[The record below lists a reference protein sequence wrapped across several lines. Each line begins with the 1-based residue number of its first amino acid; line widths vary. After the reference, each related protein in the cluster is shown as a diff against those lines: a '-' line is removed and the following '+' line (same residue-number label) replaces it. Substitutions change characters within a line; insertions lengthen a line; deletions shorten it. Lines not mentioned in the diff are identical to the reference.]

1 MIGFVLSI
9 AGFSQT
15 LKNTEQLEKQKLC
28 VGVVLGTIALTLS
41 TKLLFFMQ
49 KSDVLIIGSGVTG
62 LSFAIRL
69 AEIRPELSITILTKA
84 KKEECNTAWAQGGIA
99 AVTNFEEDS
108 FEKHLQDTL
117 IAGDGL
123 CDPKIVEIVVKEG
136 RERVN
141 EIIAWGA
148 DFDKEA
154 DGTYDLGR
162 EGGHS
167 ENRILH
173 TQDITGWEIEK
184 TLLEKVKQFSNI
196 QILEH
201 YFVVDL
207 ITQHHLGRSVNRKT
221 PDIECYGVYV
231 LNIEDKKMEAYLA
244 KKVLLATGG
253 IGQVYRNTTNP
264 TVATGDG
271 IAMAYRA
278 KCRLSNMEFVQFH
291 PTGLYNPEESPN
303 FLISEAVR
311 GEGAILRNH
320 KGKAFMELYDE
331 RKDLAPRDIVARA
344 IDHEMKISGEPFM
357 YLDCTHLNQD
367 EFAKHFPNILK
378 KCQSLGLDLCEDY
391 IPVVPAAHYMCGGID
406 VDEFGR
412 SSIRNL
418 YAGGECSNTGLH
430 GANRLASNSLLEGL
444 VFGYRSANDVAKTIQ
459 DAEFAEN
466 VPAWNAEGTIAAREM
481 VLITQ
486 SLNEL
491 KDIMGVYVGI
501 VRSNVRLKRA
511 LDRLHL
517 LYVETE
523 RLYGNT
529 VVVPQLLELR
539 NLITIAYLIVK
550 SAQERNESRGLH
562 FNVDFPEK
570 SGWIEDTLV

>member
-1 MIGFVLSI
+1 MMQ
-9 AGFSQT
+9 QT
-15 LKNTEQLEKQKLC
+15 
-28 VGVVLGTIALTLS
+28 
-41 TKLLFFMQ
+41 
-49 KSDVLIIGSGVTG
+49 DVLIIGSGVTG

-69 AEIRPELSITILTKA
+69 AEQRPDLDITILTKA

-99 AVTNFEEDS
+99 AVTNFQLDS
-108 FEKHLQDTL
+108 FEKHIEDTL

-136 RERVN
+136 RERVD
-141 EIIAWGA
+141 ELIAWGA
-148 DFDKEA
+148 EFDKRKNGE
-154 DGTYDLGR
+154 YDLGR

-173 TQDITGWEIEK
+173 AKDITGWEIEQ
-184 TLLEKVKQFSNI
+184 TLLNKVAQFDNI
-196 QILEH
+196 TIVEH
-201 YFVVDL
+201 FFVVDL
-207 ITQHHLGRSVNRKT
+207 ITQHHLGRAVNRQT

-231 LNIEDKKMEAYLA
+231 LNVEKNTMESFLA
-244 KKVLLATGG
+244 KKVMLAAGG
-253 IGQVYRNTTNP
+253 TGQVYRNTTNP

-320 KGKAFMELYDE
+320 EGVAFMEHYDE

-344 IDHEMKISGEPFM
+344 IDNEMKISGEPFM
-357 YLDCTHLNQD
+357 YLDCTHLDRD
-367 EFAKHFPNILK
+367 EFHHHFPNIQE
-378 KCQSLGLDLCEDY
+378 KCESIGLDLSKDF

-406 VDEFGR
+406 VDEFGQ

-430 GANRLASNSLLEGL
+430 GANRLASNSLLQGL
-444 VFGYRSANDVAKTIQ
+444 VFGHRSANHVSQTIDEASFAKG
-459 DAEFAEN
+459 
-466 VPAWNAEGTIAAREM
+466 VPAWDAEGTIAAREK

-539 NLITIAYLIVK
+539 NLITIGYLIVK
-550 SAQERNESRGLH
+550 SAQERHESRGLH
-562 FNVDFPEK
+562 FTVDYPEK
-570 SGWIEDTLV
+570 SKWIEDTLV

>member
-1 MIGFVLSI
+1 MIQ
-9 AGFSQT
+9 QT
-15 LKNTEQLEKQKLC
+15 
-28 VGVVLGTIALTLS
+28 
-41 TKLLFFMQ
+41 
-49 KSDVLIIGSGVTG
+49 DVLVIGSGVTG

-69 AEIRPELSITILTKA
+69 AEIRPDLSITILTKA
-84 KKEECNTAWAQGGIA
+84 KKEECNTSWAQGGIA
-99 AVTNFEEDS
+99 AVTNFQLDS
-108 FEKHLQDTL
+108 FKKHIKDTL

-123 CDPKIVEIVVKEG
+123 CDPDIVEIVVKEG
-136 RERVN
+136 RERVD
-141 EIIAWGA
+141 ELIAWGA
-148 DFDKEA
+148 EFDKDS
-154 DGTYDLGR
+154 DGSYDLGI

-167 ENRILH
+167 EKRILH
-173 TQDITGWEIEK
+173 AQDITGWEIEQ
-184 TLLEKVKQFSNI
+184 TLLQKVQEYENVNVV
-196 QILEH
+196 EH
-201 YFVVDL
+201 FFVVDL
-207 ITQHHLGRSVNRKT
+207 ITQHHLGRAVNRQT

-231 LNIEDKKMEAYLA
+231 LNVEKKEMETFLA
-244 KKVLLATGG
+244 KKVMLAAGG
-253 IGQVYRNTTNP
+253 TGQVYRNTTNP
-264 TVATGDG
+264 TIATGDG

-320 KGKAFMELYDE
+320 NGVAFMEHYDQ

-344 IDHEMKISGEPFM
+344 IDNEMKLSGEPFM
-357 YLDCTHLNQD
+357 YLDCTHLNQND
-367 EFAKHFPNILK
+367 FARHFPNILE
-378 KCQSLGLDLCEDY
+378 KCESLGLNLKKDF
-391 IPVVPAAHYMCGGID
+391 IPVVPAAHYMCGGVD
-406 VDEFGR
+406 VDKSGR

-430 GANRLASNSLLEGL
+430 GANRLASNSLLQGL
-444 VFGYRSANDVAKTIQ
+444 VFGHRSANDVADSIDET
-459 DAEFAEN
+459 DFATG
-466 VPAWNAEGTIAAREM
+466 VPGWDAEGTIAAREK

-501 VRSNVRLKRA
+501 VRSNIRLKRA

-517 LYVETE
+517 LYIETE

-539 NLITIAYLIVK
+539 NLITIGYLIVK
-550 SAQERNESRGLH
+550 SAQERHESRGLH
-562 FNVDFPEK
+562 YNVDYPEK
-570 SGWIEDTLV
+570 SGWVEDTLV